1 MEPTPQLFSGKP
13 PKNYPRASSYWVR
26 PVLAKGMNE
35 IESIERERW
44 IHGVVEQFEGP
55 LVRYA
60 TQIVGDLER
69 GRDVVQDTFFRLSS
83 QEREQLAGHLAEW
96 LYTVCRNRALDVRRK
111 EQRMKTMTAEQ
122 AAIQESS
129 EVGQASA
136 TEQQDTAI
144 RVLQSVDRLSE
155 NQREV
160 VRLKF
165 QGGLSYKEI
174 AAVTELSVSNVGYL
188 IHTAIKKLRVE
199 LGVTTS

>member
-1 MEPTPQLFSGKP
+1 
-13 PKNYPRASSYWVR
+13 
-26 PVLAKGMNE
+26 
-35 IESIERERW
+35 
-44 IHGVVEQFEGP
+44 
-55 LVRYA
+55 
-60 TQIVGDLER
+60 
-69 GRDVVQDTFFRLSS
+69 
-83 QEREQLAGHLAEW
+83 
-96 LYTVCRNRALDVRRK
+96 
-111 EQRMKTMTAEQ
+111 MTAEQ